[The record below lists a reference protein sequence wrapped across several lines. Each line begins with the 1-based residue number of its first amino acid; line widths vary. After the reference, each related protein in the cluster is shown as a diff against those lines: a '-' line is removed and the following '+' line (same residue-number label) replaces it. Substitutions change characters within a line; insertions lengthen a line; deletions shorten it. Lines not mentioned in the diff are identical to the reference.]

1 VLIPEWLYLFLL
13 TVGTTVII
21 VLFYLRAQ
29 WRLFMGVLKQVQHL
43 NDRNERDLIN
53 FLDGLYDSLVALS
66 VCGLRWQLQ
75 WFGQTIKRDLGVTSD
90 YAHHFELVESDA
102 HLQLTFYVTSA
113 RWEKAFYFELLRQQ
127 LRALCAL
134 DLALKMRQVS
144 SFEQAVA
151 RYQLF
156 LAHDL
161 KNLAQ
166 MVVLWQ
172 KQVQDTPTEDAIN
185 ALKRWQSVAP
195 LIADRAALLAKRLT
209 APGEMVGQTNS
220 LDAVSVPELIGRIT
234 RWAQVHGVKLE
245 VVYPVPDVVVEID
258 WEALDDA
265 AFQLMRNYQQHASID
280 QAVSLVVSI
289 EKKHLQLLFS
299 HPDPID
305 ESVFK
310 RMQEPLWTSSENG
323 LGLGLWQMGQVL
335 QRIQASLSLQH
346 DEQGRLS
353 FCWQFLTSKSD

>member
-1 VLIPEWLYLFLL
+1 M
-13 TVGTTVII
+13 

-29 WRLFMGVLKQVQHL
+29 WRLFMGVLEQIQQL
-43 NDRNERDLIN
+43 NEHSKRDLIY
-53 FLDGLYDSLVALS
+53 FLDSLCDSLGALS
-66 VCGLRWQLQ
+66 ICGLHWQLQ
-75 WFGQTIKRDLGVTSD
+75 WFGQTIKRDLGITSR

-127 LRALCAL
+127 LRTLCAL

-172 KQVQDTPTEDAIN
+172 QQVQDTPIEEAII

-209 APGEMVGQTNS
+209 APGEMVNQTHKQT
-220 LDAVSVPELIGRIT
+220 AVPVADLVGRIA

-245 VVYPVPDVVVEID
+245 MNDSLPDVMVEID

-280 QAVSLVVSI
+280 QTVSLTVSV
-289 EKKHLQLLFS
+289 KKTHLQLLFS

-305 ESVFK
+305 EAVFK

-335 QRIQASLSLQH
+335 QHMNASLTLNR
-346 DEQGRLS
+346 DAQGRLS
-353 FCWQFLTSKSD
+353 FCWLFLTSQQTIK

>member
-13 TVGTTVII
+13 TVGVTVII
-21 VLFYLRAQ
+21 VLLYLRAQ
-29 WRLFMGVLKQVQHL
+29 WRLFMRVLKQIQVL
-43 NDRNERDLIN
+43 NDQNERDLIN
-53 FLDGLYDSLVALS
+53 FLDGLCDSLVNVS
-66 VCGLRWQLQ
+66 VCGLHWQLH
-75 WFGQTIKRDLGVTSD
+75 WFGQTIKRESGIKSD
-90 YAHHFELVESDA
+90 YAHHFELIESDA
-102 HLQLTFYVTSA
+102 TLKLTFYVTSA
-113 RWEKAFYFELLRQQ
+113 RWEQAFYFELLRQQ

-172 KQVQDTPTEDAIN
+172 KQVQDTPADDAVN
-185 ALKRWQSVAP
+185 ALKRWQAVAP

-209 APGEMVGQTNS
+209 APGEMAGQTNS
-220 LDAVSVPELIGRIT
+220 LDAVSVAELIARIT
-234 RWAQVHGVKLE
+234 RWAQVHGVRLE
-245 VVYPVPDVVVEID
+245 VVYPLPDVVVEID

-265 AFQLMRNYQQHASID
+265 AFQLMRNYQQHASLE
-280 QAVSLVVSI
+280 QAVSLTVNV
-289 EKKHLQLLFS
+289 EKTRLQLLFS

-310 RMQEPLWTSSENG
+310 RMQEPLWTSSDNG

-335 QRIQASLSLQH
+335 QRMNAELSLRRNA
-346 DEQGRLS
+346 QGVLCFVWRFPLS
-353 FCWQFLTSKSD
+353 L